1 MNILYLAHRIP
12 YPPDKGDKMVSY
24 HQVRHLG
31 ARHRLHLVCFAD
43 DRRDLVHAD
52 VLREFCASV
61 DVVFRSPRRARI
73 AGLRGLLDG
82 RAISVA
88 AFDSHALR
96 RAAAERLRGA
106 DIVLAFSSVMAQYVP
121 AGDWR
126 PRVMDFVDADS
137 EKWRLY
143 ASRSR
148 WPASWLYAREAD
160 RLGRFEEG
168 VARSW
173 DQSLFVC
180 EREARVLRTRAPGV
194 PVGVIPSG
202 VDLDYYTPPSR
213 LTRPGNGSGPH
224 ATERVPR
231 LVFTGMMDY
240 FPNVDG
246 VRWFAAE
253 VFPRVREALPT
264 ARFTIVGRNPA
275 RSVRALASVP
285 GIEVTGAVPDVRPH
299 LAAAD
304 LACVPLR
311 VARGLQNKM
320 LEAMAMGLP
329 VVATSPAYEGL
340 DAPEGAGIEVAD
352 DPTEFAARIV
362 ALLQDDARRREAGRR
377 ARAYVEARH
386 KWADHGA
393 ALEALLEGLVASRP
407 KPGPREAVS

>member
-43 DRRDLVHAD
+43 DRSDLAHAD

-61 DVVFRSPRRARI
+61 DVVYRSPRSARL

-82 RAISVA
+82 RSISVA
-88 AFDSHALR
+88 AFDSPALR
-96 RAAAERLRGA
+96 RAATERLRGA

-121 AGDWR
+121 SGDWR

-160 RLGRFEEG
+160 RLGRFEEA

-180 EREARVLRTRAPGV
+180 EREARVLRSRAPGV

-202 VDLDYYTPPSR
+202 VDLEYYAPPPR
-213 LTRPGNGSGPH
+213 AAVPGNGSGPH
-224 ATERVPR
+224 AAGGPR

-253 VFPRVREALPT
+253 VFPRVREAIPN
-264 ARFTIVGRNPA
+264 ARFTVVGRNPA

-285 GIEVTGAVPDVRPH
+285 GIEVTGAVPDVRPY
-299 LAAAD
+299 LAASD

-329 VVATSPAYEGL
+329 VVATTPAYEGL

-352 DPTEFAARIV
+352 DPAGFAARVI
-362 ALLQDDARRREAGRR
+362 ALLREEGRRLEAGRR

-407 KPGPREAVS
+407 KSGRREAVS